1 MGDLKK
7 HGLLLTVMA
16 TLLTVKFL
24 IVPVF
29 IWQEVMLSDIYSQE
43 KRLAKVAK
51 VLNKDGQVSELGQQ
65 VIIDLAAAEKLFFPL
80 NSESSFKLAQQQL
93 IEGFITKHKVSL
105 TNLGWQS
112 ATELKGSALTRYQV
126 SIRFD
131 GLFVDI
137 VTLFAELENHSPWLQ
152 IAEFNLSSKAQ
163 SSDDLG
169 YIKGGRAVI
178 NLYMNTTKVNA
189 NVVESSL

>member
-1 MGDLKK
+1 MEDLKK
-7 HGLLLTVMA
+7 HALLLTVLA
-16 TLLTVKFL
+16 ILLSVKF
-24 IVPVF
+24 IMVPIF
-29 IWQEVMLSDIYSQE
+29 SWQDEVLSDIHRQE
-43 KRLAKVAK
+43 KQLLKVAK
-51 VLNKDGQVSELGQQ
+51 VLNNDGQVNELGQQ

-93 IEGFITKHKVSL
+93 IEGYITKHKVAL

-112 ATELKGSALTRYQV
+112 ATELKESALMRYQL

-163 SSDDLG
+163 SSDDIG

-178 NLYMNTTKVNA
+178 NLYMNTSKVNA